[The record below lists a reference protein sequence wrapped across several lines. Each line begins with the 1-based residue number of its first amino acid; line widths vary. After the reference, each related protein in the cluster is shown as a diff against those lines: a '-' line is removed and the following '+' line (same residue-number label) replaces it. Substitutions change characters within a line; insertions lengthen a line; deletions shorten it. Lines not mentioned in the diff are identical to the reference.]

1 MSSQPNLSRRLAPI
15 RQLAESRE
23 NEAARR
29 LAESQRQL
37 VQQEKQLH
45 EMERYLE
52 EYSASR
58 PAGAVAPSLL
68 ANREAFLRQLAEAL
82 RWQAGAVAEARQRL
96 QQARDNWL
104 GKHRDTDVLDRLI
117 DRSRGDELRA
127 QERRQQRE
135 MDEFASQRPSASPLS
150 G

>member
-23 NEAARR
+23 NDAARA

-37 VQQEKQLH
+37 AQQEKQLQ
-45 EMERYLE
+45 EMERYLR
-52 EYSASR
+52 EYSESR

-82 RWQAGAVAEARQRL
+82 RWQAGAVADARQRL
-96 QQARDNWL
+96 QLARDNWV
-104 GKHRDTDVLDRLI
+104 GKHRDTDVLDHLI